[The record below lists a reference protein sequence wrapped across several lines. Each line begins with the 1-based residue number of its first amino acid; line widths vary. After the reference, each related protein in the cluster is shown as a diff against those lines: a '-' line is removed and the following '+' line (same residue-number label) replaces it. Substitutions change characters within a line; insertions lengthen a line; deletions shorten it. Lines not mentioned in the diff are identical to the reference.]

1 MSDRYDPRHLVT
13 IPTGEAVPGFSL
25 VATDGTK
32 YEFDPASP
40 SADATVVVF
49 VSNACPYSRAWH
61 DRINRVA
68 LDYESKDV
76 RMVQVNPN
84 DASLFPVD
92 SIDGMRERVEAGEFA
107 TPYLKDETQQVAHQ
121 WGARVTPH
129 VFIVDR
135 DGRLRYSGN
144 PDADHD
150 DPSQNAAWMRA
161 ALDELLAGRELS
173 RTTSELHGCT
183 VKWRP

>member
-13 IPTGEAVPGFSL
+13 IAVDEAVPGFSL

-68 LDYESKDV
+68 LDYESKGM
-76 RMVQVNPN
+76 RMVQINPN

-92 SIDGMRERVEAGEFA
+92 SIDGMRERVEAGEFV
-107 TPYLKDETQQVAHQ
+107 TPYLKDETQQVAHK

-135 DGRLRYSGN
+135 GGKLRYSGN

-150 DPSQNAAWMRA
+150 DLSQNAAWMRT
-161 ALDELLAGRELS
+161 ALDAPLP
-173 RTTSELHGCT
+173 
-183 VKWRP
+183 RPDLP